1 MVERLRRRRGRQLAL
16 STAECEAVP
25 SILALWRADGVVMWQ
40 PPTPAEALSRHRLGW
55 VKEASS
61 EASAAVDSAP
71 GRLADA
77 KRSDSRTCGDFDFL
91 DCETG
96 TACAQGRA
104 RP

>member
-71 GRLADA
+71 GRL
-77 KRSDSRTCGDFDFL
+77 
-91 DCETG
+91 ETRQRRRKKWYG
-96 TACAQGRA
+96 PA
-104 RP
+104 RNFGL